1 MSLIDVENLRVSFDT
16 EDGELI
22 AVRDVSFSVGEAE
35 TFGIVGESGSG
46 KSVSA
51 QALVG
56 LVPGARVSGRAMFD
70 GRNLI
75 GMSERQLRSIRG
87 ARIGLV
93 FQDPLSSLHPHFRVG
108 RQIVEAIQAH
118 ERISDSAA
126 KARTIELLATVGLGQ
141 PDRRFD
147 DYPHQF
153 SGGMRQR
160 VCSAMAIA
168 CTPRLLIA
176 DEPTSNLD
184 VTIQVQMMELFR
196 DIQRE
201 TGVGIILI
209 THDLGVAAGIC
220 HRIAVMYAGPGG
232 GDGRRTH
239 RLPPAGTP
247 LHARPARLH
256 SAPAARRP
264 LYSIAGQPPSL
275 IALGPGCVFRARCAH
290 AMPQC
295 IEEPPVRTI
304 GPDHE
309 SRCWLPAT
317 DVAHRSAVVPGM
329 RGSAES
335 EAGRGEALLT
345 LTDVVKHFP
354 LRSGC

>member
-16 EDGELI
+16 EDGELV

-46 KSVSA
+46 KSVST

-75 GMSERQLRSIRG
+75 GMSERQLRGIRG

-147 DYPHQF
+147 EYPHQF

-160 VCSAMAIA
+160 AMIAMAVALRPSLI
-168 CTPRLLIA
+168 IA
-176 DEPTSNLD
+176 DEPTTALD
-184 VTIQVQMMELFR
+184 VTVQAQIVELLR
-196 DIQRE
+196 NLQADSG
-201 TGVGIILI
+201 TSIIMI
-209 THDLGVAAGIC
+209 THDLGVIAGMAD
-220 HRIAVMYAGPGG
+220 RVMTMYAGRMVETAPRREVYYRPHHPYTRGLLDSIPGNNTPG
-232 GDGRRTH
+232 E
-239 RLPPAGTP
+239 P
-247 LHARPARLH
+247 LHTI
-256 SAPAARRP
+256 S
-264 LYSIAGQPPSL
+264 GQPPSL
-275 IALGPGCVFRARCAH
+275 LALGPGCVFRARCAH

-295 IEEPPVRTI
+295 VEEPPVRNI
-304 GPDHE
+304 GP
-309 SRCWLPAT
+309 RP
-317 DVAHRSAVVPGM
+317 RVPM
-329 RGSAES
+329 LAACRGCGTPQRRGARHPR
-335 EAGRGEALLT
+335 AGGE
-345 LTDVVKHFP
+345 
-354 LRSGC
+354 